1 MPRTF
6 VAFCLLGT
14 FVLIGF
20 GCGSNA
26 EPKPVSPPV
35 SLGEPAS
42 SPESSHEKPSESN
55 LNSKSSKDS
64 DMNAAKT
71 IAQVVREKLNAE
83 YDNKALEQFVLTN
96 KNGLR
101 AVVLNLGG
109 TLASVE
115 TPDRNGKLDNIVLGY
130 SPDNAKFVKNP
141 PYFGVICGRYG
152 NRIAKGKFTLDGT
165 EYTLAKNNNNA
176 NHLHGGVKAFDKYI
190 WDAEP
195 VQGDDFTGVKL
206 TLVSPDRDE
215 GYPGKL
221 TSVVT
226 YKLTDNNELR
236 IEYSATTDK
245 ATPLNLTN
253 HAYWNLKGA
262 RPESGTVLD
271 HIMLLNCDQ
280 YVAVDD
286 ESIPTGE
293 LTAVKVDSPMDFTKA
308 KPIGQDLSKLTND
321 PQGYDHC
328 WVINGGGDS
337 TNDPVLAAE
346 VREPSTGRVM
356 RVLTT
361 EPGVQFYTGNYL
373 PGTPEVNGFAKHGGF
388 CLETQK
394 FPDSPN
400 QPSFPSCIL
409 KPGETYRQVTVH
421 EFSVE

>member
-1 MPRTF
+1 MIRSLWPCGLLSLLA
-6 VAFCLLGT
+6 VLGT
-14 FVLIGF
+14 
-20 GCGSNA
+20 GC
-26 EPKPVSPPV
+26 EPKSSSPPDPGPT
-35 SLGEPAS
+35 LTAELN
-42 SPESSHEKPSESN
+42 SESN
-55 LNSKSSKDS
+55 SSNKEA
-64 DMNAAKT
+64 DMNSST
-71 IAQVVREKLNAE
+71 RVVRERLNGE
-83 YDNKALEQFVLTN
+83 SDGKQLEQFVLTN

-101 AVVLNLGG
+101 AVVLNWGG
-109 TLASVE
+109 ILASVE
-115 TPDRNGKLDNIVLGY
+115 TPDRNGKLDNIVCGF
-130 SPDNAKFVKNP
+130 SPENERFLKNP
-141 PYFGVICGRYG
+141 PYFGAICGRYS

-165 EYTLAKNNNNA
+165 EYTLATNTGG

-190 WDAEP
+190 WDAKP
-195 VQGDDFTGVKL
+195 VQGDGWAGVKL
-206 TLVSPDRDE
+206 TLISPNGDE
-215 GYPGKL
+215 GYPGTL
-221 TSVVT
+221 TSIVT
-226 YKLTDNNELR
+226 YKLTDKNELR
-236 IEYSATTDK
+236 IEYSATTNK

-271 HIMLLNCDQ
+271 HLIHLNCDS

-286 ESIPTGE
+286 ESIPTGK
-293 LTAVKVDSPMDFTKA
+293 LTAVKDDSPMNFTKA
-308 KPIGQDLSKLTND
+308 KPIGQDLGKLTND

-337 TNDPVLAAE
+337 TKAPVHAAE

-373 PGTPEVNGFAKHGGF
+373 PGTSDVNGFAKHGGF

-421 EFSVE
+421 EFAVE

>member
-1 MPRTF
+1 MIRSLF
-6 VAFCLLGT
+6 KFGLLSLFAVCG
-14 FVLIGF
+14 L
-20 GCGSNA
+20 GCGR
-26 EPKPVSPPV
+26 EPGPP
-35 SLGEPAS
+35 S
-42 SPESSHEKPSESN
+42 SPNPGFTETADLTTPS
-55 LNSKSSKDS
+55 NSASKEA
-64 DMNAAKT
+64 DMNKT
-71 IAQVVREKLNAE
+71 ASVTREKLNAE
-83 YDNKALEQFVLTN
+83 VDGKPLEQFVLTN

-101 AVVLNLGG
+101 AVVLNWGG

-115 TPDRNGKLDNIVLGY
+115 TPDRNGKFDNIVCSF
-130 SPDNAKFVKNP
+130 SPDNERFLTNP
-141 PYFGVICGRYG
+141 PYFGVTCGRYG

-165 EYTLAKNNNNA
+165 EYTLATNNGG

-190 WDAEP
+190 WNAEP
-195 VQGDDFTGVKL
+195 VQGEGFAGVKL
-206 TLVSPDRDE
+206 TLVSPDGDE
-215 GYPGKL
+215 GYPGTL

-226 YKLTDNNELR
+226 YKLTDKNELR

-253 HAYWNLKGA
+253 HGYWNLKGA
-262 RPESGTVLD
+262 RAETGTVLD
-271 HIMLLNCDQ
+271 HVMHLNCDS
-280 YVAVDD
+280 YIAVDD
-286 ESIPTGE
+286 ESIPTGK
-293 LTAVKVDSPMDFTKA
+293 LTAVKDDSPMDFTKA
-308 KPIGQDLSKLTND
+308 KSIGQDLGKLTND

-337 TNDPVLAAE
+337 TKEPVLAAE

-373 PGTPEVNGFAKHGGF
+373 PGTPDVHGFAKHGGF

-400 QPSFPSCIL
+400 QLSFPSCIL

-421 EFSVE
+421 EFGVE

>member
-1 MPRTF
+1 MKKSLLRF
-6 VAFCLLGT
+6 GLLSCLA
-14 FVLIGF
+14 I
-20 GCGSNA
+20 CGSGC
-26 EPKPVSPPV
+26 ESKPDSSSPPPPPPILTADTIPD
-35 SLGEPAS
+35 STS
-42 SPESSHEKPSESN
+42 DS
-55 LNSKSSKDS
+55 SSKEA
-64 DMNAAKT
+64 DMNSSAR
-71 IAQVVREKLNAE
+71 VVRERLNDEA
-83 YDNKALEQFVLTN
+83 DGKQLEQFVLTN

-109 TLASVE
+109 ILASVE
-115 TPDRNGKLDNIVLGY
+115 TPDRNGKLDNIVCGF
-130 SPDNAKFVKNP
+130 SPNNERFLKNP
-141 PYFGVICGRYG
+141 PYFGALCGRYS
-152 NRIAKGKFTLDGT
+152 NRIGKGHFTLDGT

-176 NHLHGGVKAFDKYI
+176 NHLHGGVKGFDKYI
-190 WDAEP
+190 WDSET
-195 VQGDDFTGVKL
+195 VQGEGWAGVKL
-206 TLVSPDRDE
+206 THVSPDGDE
-215 GYPGKL
+215 GYPGTL

-226 YKLTDNNELR
+226 YKLTDKNELR

-262 RPESGTVLD
+262 RAESGMVLD
-271 HIMLLNCDQ
+271 HIIHLNCDS
-280 YVAVDD
+280 YIAVDD
-286 ESIPTGE
+286 ESIPTGK
-293 LTAVKVDSPMDFTKA
+293 LTAVKDDGPMDFTKA
-308 KPIGQDLSKLTND
+308 KPIGQDLGKLTND

-328 WVINGGGDS
+328 WVIKDGGDS
-337 TNDPVLAAE
+337 TKAPVLAAE

-373 PGTPEVNGFAKHGGF
+373 PGTPDVNGFAKHGGF

-421 EFSVE
+421 EFAVE

>member
-1 MPRTF
+1 MKRS
-6 VAFCLLGT
+6 LLR
-14 FVLIGF
+14 F
-20 GCGSNA
+20 GLLSLFAICGSGC
-26 EPKPVSPPV
+26 ELKPDPSSPPPPPPIV
-35 SLGEPAS
+35 VVETTPDSTS
-42 SPESSHEKPSESN
+42 T
-55 LNSKSSKDS
+55 SKEA
-64 DMNAAKT
+64 DMNSSAR
-71 IAQVVREKLNAE
+71 VVRERLNDEA
-83 YDNKALEQFVLTN
+83 DGKQLEQFVLTN

-101 AVVLNLGG
+101 AVVLNWGA
-109 TLASVE
+109 TLASLE
-115 TPDRNGKLDNIVLGY
+115 TPDRNGKLDNIVCGF
-130 SPDNAKFVKNP
+130 SPDNEKFLKNP

-176 NHLHGGVKAFDKYI
+176 NHLHGGVKAFDKHV

-195 VQGDDFTGVKL
+195 VQGEGWAGVKL
-206 TLVSPDRDE
+206 TLISPDGDE
-215 GYPGKL
+215 GYPGTL

-226 YKLTDNNELR
+226 YKLTDKNELR

-262 RPESGTVLD
+262 RAESGTVLD
-271 HIMLLNCDQ
+271 HIMHLNCDS

-286 ESIPTGE
+286 ESIPTGR
-293 LTAVKVDSPMDFTKA
+293 LTAVKDDAPMDFTKA
-308 KPIGQDLSKLTND
+308 KPIGQDLGKLTND

-337 TNDPVLAAE
+337 TKAPVLAAE
-346 VREPSTGRVM
+346 IREPSTGRVM

-373 PGTPEVNGFAKHGGF
+373 PGTPDVNGFAKHGGF

-421 EFSVE
+421 EFAVE

>member
-1 MPRTF
+1 MIRRLF
-6 VAFCLLGT
+6 
-14 FVLIGF
+14 
-20 GCGSNA
+20 
-26 EPKPVSPPV
+26 
-35 SLGEPAS
+35 SLGIFGLLAVLGVGCE
-42 SPESSHEKPSESN
+42 
-55 LNSKSSKDS
+55 SKSSSLPDPGPTLVAKTDS
-64 DMNAAKT
+64 EPSSSSKEADMNKTAAVT
-71 IAQVVREKLNAE
+71 REKLDAE
-83 YDNKALEQFVLTN
+83 VDGKPLEQFVLTN

-101 AVVLNLGG
+101 AVVLNWGG

-115 TPDRNGKLDNIVLGY
+115 TPDRNGKLDNIVCGF
-130 SPDNAKFVKNP
+130 SPDNAKFLKNP
-141 PYFGVICGRYG
+141 PYFGVTCGRYG

-165 EYTLAKNNNNA
+165 EYTLAKNVNNA

-195 VQGDDFTGVKL
+195 VQGEGWAGVKL
-206 TLVSPDRDE
+206 TLVSPDGDE
-215 GYPGKL
+215 GYPGTL

-226 YKLTDNNELR
+226 YKLTDKNELR

-253 HAYWNLKGA
+253 HGYWNLKGA
-262 RPESGTVLD
+262 RAESGTVLD
-271 HIMLLNCDQ
+271 HVMHLNCDS
-280 YVAVDD
+280 YIAVDD
-286 ESIPTGE
+286 ESIPTGK
-293 LTAVKVDSPMDFTKA
+293 LTAVKDDGPMDFTKA
-308 KPIGQDLSKLTND
+308 KLIGQDLGKLTND

-337 TNDPVLAAE
+337 TKDPVLAAE

-373 PGTPEVNGFAKHGGF
+373 PGTPDVNGFAKHGGF

-421 EFSVE
+421 EFAVE

>member
-1 MPRTF
+1 
-6 VAFCLLGT
+6 
-14 FVLIGF
+14 
-20 GCGSNA
+20 
-26 EPKPVSPPV
+26 
-35 SLGEPAS
+35 
-42 SPESSHEKPSESN
+42 
-55 LNSKSSKDS
+55 
-64 DMNAAKT
+64 MNKTAAVT
-71 IAQVVREKLNAE
+71 VEKLDAE
-83 YDNKALEQFVLTN
+83 VDGKQLQQFVLTN

-101 AVVLNLGG
+101 AVVLNWGG

-115 TPDRNGKLDNIVLGY
+115 TPDRNGKLDNIVCGF
-130 SPDNAKFVKNP
+130 SHDNAKFLKNS
-141 PYFGVICGRYG
+141 PYFGVTCGRYG

-165 EYTLAKNNNNA
+165 EYTLATNNGD
-176 NHLHGGVKAFDKYI
+176 NHLHGGKKAFDKYV

-195 VQGDDFTGVKL
+195 VQGDGWAGVKL
-206 TLVSPDRDE
+206 TLVSPDGDE
-215 GYPGKL
+215 GYPGTL

-226 YKLTDNNELR
+226 YKLTDKNELR

-262 RPESGTVLD
+262 RAESGTVLD
-271 HIMLLNCDQ
+271 HIMHLNCDS
-280 YVAVDD
+280 YVAVDG
-286 ESIPTGE
+286 ESIPTGK
-293 LTAVKVDSPMDFTKA
+293 LTAVKDDSPMDFTKA
-308 KPIGQDLSKLTND
+308 KPIGQDLGKLTND

-328 WVINGGGDS
+328 WVINGGGDA
-337 TNDPVLAAE
+337 TKDPMLAAE

-373 PGTPEVNGFAKHGGF
+373 PGTPDVNGFAKHGGF

-421 EFSVE
+421 EFAVE

>member
-1 MPRTF
+1 MLRTF
-6 VAFCLLGT
+6 VAFCLLSTLALFGS
-14 FVLIGF
+14 
-20 GCGSNA
+20 GCGSNS

-42 SPESSHEKPSESN
+42 SLESSHKKTSEAN
-55 LNSKSSKDS
+55 PNSKPSKDS
-64 DMNAAKT
+64 DMNAAKST
-71 IAQVVREKLNAE
+71 PQVVREKLNAD
-83 YDNKALEQFVLTN
+83 YDGKVLEQFVLTN

-109 TLASVE
+109 ILASVE
-115 TPDRNGKLDNIVLGY
+115 TPDRNGKLDNIVLGF

-152 NRIAKGKFTLDGT
+152 NRIAKGKFILDGN
-165 EYTLAKNNNNA
+165 EYTLATNNGE
-176 NHLHGGVKAFDKYI
+176 NHLHGGKKAFDKYV

-195 VQGDDFTGVKL
+195 IQGDGFAGVKL
-206 TLVSPDRDE
+206 TLVSPDGDE
-215 GYPGKL
+215 GYPGTL
-221 TSVVT
+221 ISVVT
-226 YKLTDNNELR
+226 YKLTDRNELR

-271 HIMLLNCDQ
+271 HVMHLNCDS
-280 YVAVDD
+280 YVAVDA
-286 ESIPTGE
+286 ESIPTGQ
-293 LTAVKVDSPMDFTKA
+293 LTAVKDDSAMDFTKA
-308 KPIGQDLSKLTND
+308 KPIGQDLDKLTND

-337 TNDPVLAAE
+337 TKKPVLAAE

-361 EPGVQFYTGNYL
+361 EPGVQFYTANYL
-373 PGTPEVNGFAKHGGF
+373 PGTLDVNGFARHGGF